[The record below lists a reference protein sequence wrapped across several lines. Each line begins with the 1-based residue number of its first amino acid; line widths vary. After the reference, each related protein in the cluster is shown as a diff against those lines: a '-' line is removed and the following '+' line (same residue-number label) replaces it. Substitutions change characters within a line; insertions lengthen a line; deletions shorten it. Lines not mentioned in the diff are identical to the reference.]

1 MDMNLQETLGNIDI
15 YLLDQLLKGTYNGCE
30 TVLDVGCGSGR
41 NLVYL
46 ARMGKTISG
55 IDRNDET
62 AQLALKNISSI
73 PNSKIGVFTQAEAD
87 HLPFENESFD
97 LVIANAMLHF
107 AKDEAHFNA
116 ILDEC
121 FRVLKPGGY
130 FFCRTASDIGI
141 ESLVKNQHERTFI
154 LPDGSTRFLVNLKLL
169 IDAELRLK
177 AIPHEP
183 IKTTNVQNLRCMTT
197 WCLLKT

>member
-1 MDMNLQETLGNIDI
+1 MKLQELFGNIDI
-15 YLLDQLLKGTYNGCE
+15 YLLDQMLKGTYDQCQK
-30 TVLDVGCGSGR
+30 VLDVGCGTGR
-41 NLVYL
+41 NLIYL
-46 ARMGKTISG
+46 AKSGKTVFG
-55 IDRNDET
+55 IDRNIET
-62 AQLALKNISSI
+62 AMIAMKNIAAI
-73 PNSKIGVFTQAEAD
+73 PNANIGLFLQAEAD
-87 HLPFENESFD
+87 QLPFENDSFD

-107 AKDEAHFNA
+107 AKDESHFNE

-141 ESLVKNQHERTFI
+141 ENLVKNQQGRTFI
-154 LPDGSTRFLVNLKLL
+154 LPDGSTRFLVNLKIL
-169 IDAELRLK
+169 IDAEIRLK

-183 IKTTNVQNLRCMTT
+183 IKTTNVQNQRCMTT